1 MFTYIFEID
10 YNSNRFIDLLVQLNV
25 GKDTLMHAEAVNVN
39 PRCKTSLDKVLFTW
53 NLLSRQYPSVT
64 EGVEGL

>member
-10 YNSNRFIDLLVQLNV
+10 YNSNRFIDLLVQLNAA
-25 GKDTLMHAEAVNVN
+25 KDTLMHVNLN
-39 PRCKTSLDKVLFTW
+39 PGCKTSLDK
-53 NLLSRQYPSVT
+53 LLYMESTQQRQDPSVT